1 MTVYSYEPLASAAVP
16 VKSYS
21 APNRALIYGT
31 GVSKN
36 QMDAPFIGICSSFTD
51 LIPGHS
57 GMRILERFA
66 EKGIHTGGGQAFIFS
81 VPGVCDGISMGH
93 SGMRYSLPSR
103 DAIADMIECVVN
115 AHSLDGVLFI
125 TNCDK
130 ITPGMLMAAARLNV
144 PSIFVT
150 AGPMMSGNYRMKRR
164 DFITDSF
171 EAASKAATG
180 EIDEDEM
187 TNMEMTACPGEGAC
201 QGLFTANTM
210 ACLTEVMGMSMPGCA
225 TAMAGMAKKRRIAFD
240 SGVRLVS
247 LVKENI
253 KPLDIM
259 NEKAFRNAVK
269 ADLALGGSTNTTLH
283 LPAIAYE
290 AGINLNLDS
299 FDALSKETPHITSLL
314 PGGKYFMEDFEFAG
328 GIPAV
333 MKSLES
339 HLEDNI
345 TVSGMTVKEICKA
358 AENYD
363 EDIIRPVDNPYH
375 KEGGIAVLRGNIAPG
390 GSVIKQSAVNPDM
403 MVFTGTAKTFNSEE
417 DAMAAIMGGV
427 IKNGDIVVIRYEG
440 PKGGPGM
447 REMLAPTAAIAGL
460 GLTQVALITDGRFS
474 GGTRGPCVG
483 HISPEA
489 AEGGIIALVEDGDKI
504 AINIPERSIHLDV
517 SDAEL
522 EKRRAN
528 FKAPA
533 PKVASGYL
541 AKYAKGVSSA
551 NEGAIFKRDK

>member
-1 MTVYSYEPLASAAVP
+1 MRSDII
-16 VKSYS
+16 KKGCQR

-103 DAIADMIECVVN
+103 DAITDMIECVVN
-115 AHSLDGVLFI
+115 AHSLDGVLFL

-144 PSIFVT
+144 PSIVVT

-180 EIDEDEM
+180 EIDEEEM
-187 TNMEMTACPGEGAC
+187 TNLEMTACPGEGAC

-259 NEKAFRNAVK
+259 NEKAFRNAIK

-290 AGINLNLDS
+290 AGVNLNLDS

-333 MKSLES
+333 MKSLEPL
-339 HLEDNI
+339 LEDNI

-363 EDIIRPVDNPYH
+363 EDIIRSLDNPYH
-375 KEGGIAVLRGNIAPG
+375 KEGGIAVLKGNIAPG

-460 GLTQVALITDGRFS
+460 GLSQVALITDGRFS

-504 AINIPERSIHLDV
+504 AINIPERSIHLEV
-517 SDAEL
+517 SDEEL
-522 EKRRAN
+522 EKRRAK

-533 PKVASGYL
+533 PKVANGYL

>member
-1 MTVYSYEPLASAAVP
+1 MRSDII
-16 VKSYS
+16 KKGCQR

-115 AHSLDGVLFI
+115 AHSLDGVIFI

-247 LVKENI
+247 LVKEDI

-259 NEKAFRNAVK
+259 NEKAFRNAIK

-299 FDALSKETPHITSLL
+299 FDVLSKETPHITSLL

-333 MKSLES
+333 MKSLEN

-363 EDIIRPVDNPYH
+363 EDIIRPVNNPYH

-390 GSVIKQSAVNPDM
+390 GSVIKQSAVQADM

-447 REMLAPTAAIAGL
+447 REMLAPTAAIMGL
-460 GLTQVALITDGRFS
+460 GLTKVALITDGRFS

-489 AEGGIIALVEDGDKI
+489 AEGGMIALVKDDDKI
-504 AINIPERSIHLDV
+504 TINIPERRIHLEV
-517 SDAEL
+517 SNEEL
-522 EKRRAN
+522 EKRRAD
-528 FKAPA
+528 FTAPA
-533 PKVASGYL
+533 PKAASGYL

-551 NEGAIFKRDK
+551 GDGAIFKRDK

>member
-1 MTVYSYEPLASAAVP
+1 MRSDII
-16 VKSYS
+16 KQGCQR

-31 GVSKN
+31 GVSKE
-36 QMDAPFIGICSSFTD
+36 QMNAPFIGICSSFTD

-115 AHSLDGVLFI
+115 AHALDGVLFI

-130 ITPGMLMAAARLNV
+130 ITPGMLMAAARINV

-180 EIDEDEM
+180 EIDNDEM
-187 TNMEMTACPGEGAC
+187 TNLEMTACPGEGSC

-259 NEKAFRNAVK
+259 NEKAFKNAIR

-283 LPAIAYE
+283 IPAIAYE
-290 AGINLNLDS
+290 AGVPLNLDS

-314 PGGKYFMEDFEFAG
+314 PGGKYFMEDLEFAG
-328 GIPAV
+328 GVPAV

-339 HLEDNI
+339 LLEDNI

-358 AENYD
+358 AECYD
-363 EDIIRPVDNPYH
+363 NDIIRGIDNPYH
-375 KEGGIAVLRGNIAPG
+375 TEGGIAVLRGNIAPG

-403 MVFTGTAKTFNSEE
+403 MVFTGSAKTFNSEE
-417 DAMAAIMGGV
+417 DAMEAIMGGK
-427 IKNGDIVVIRYEG
+427 IQNGDIVVIRYEG

-447 REMLAPTAAIAGL
+447 REMLAPTAAIVGL

-489 AEGGIIALVEDGDKI
+489 AEGGIIGLVEDGDKI
-504 AINIPERSIHLDV
+504 SINIPERKIHLEV

-522 EKRRAN
+522 EKRKAN
-528 FKAPA
+528 FKMPDK
-533 PKVASGYL
+533 KVASGYL

-551 NEGAIFKRDK
+551 NEGAIFKRDI

>member
-1 MTVYSYEPLASAAVP
+1 MRSDII
-16 VKSYS
+16 KKGCQR

-259 NEKAFRNAVK
+259 NEKAFRNAIK

-299 FDALSKETPHITSLL
+299 FDVLSKETPHITSLL

-363 EDIIRPVDNPYH
+363 EDIIRPLDNPYH

-447 REMLAPTAAIAGL
+447 REMLAPTAAIMGL

>member
-1 MTVYSYEPLASAAVP
+1 MRSDII
-16 VKSYS
+16 KKGCQR

-144 PSIFVT
+144 PSIVVT

-259 NEKAFRNAVK
+259 NEKAFRNAIK

-363 EDIIRPVDNPYH
+363 EDIIRPLDKPYH

>member
-1 MTVYSYEPLASAAVP
+1 MRSDII
-16 VKSYS
+16 KKGCQR

-103 DAIADMIECVVN
+103 DAITDMIECVVN
-115 AHSLDGVLFI
+115 AHSLDGVLFL

-144 PSIFVT
+144 PSIVVT

-180 EIDEDEM
+180 EIDEEEM
-187 TNMEMTACPGEGAC
+187 TNLEMTACPGEGAC

-259 NEKAFRNAVK
+259 NEKAFRNAIK

-290 AGINLNLDS
+290 AGVNLNLDS

-333 MKSLES
+333 MKSLEPL
-339 HLEDNI
+339 LEDNI

-363 EDIIRPVDNPYH
+363 EDIIRSLDNPYH
-375 KEGGIAVLRGNIAPG
+375 KEGGIAVLKGNIAPG

-447 REMLAPTAAIAGL
+447 REMLAPTAAIMGL
-460 GLTQVALITDGRFS
+460 GLSQVALITDGRFS

-504 AINIPERSIHLDV
+504 AINIPERSIHLEV
-517 SDAEL
+517 SDEEL
-522 EKRRAN
+522 EKRRAK

>member
-1 MTVYSYEPLASAAVP
+1 MRSDII
-16 VKSYS
+16 KKGCQR

-259 NEKAFRNAVK
+259 NEKAFRNAIK

-299 FDALSKETPHITSLL
+299 FDVLSKETPHITSLL

>member
-1 MTVYSYEPLASAAVP
+1 MRSDII
-16 VKSYS
+16 KKGCQR

-103 DAIADMIECVVN
+103 DAITDMIECVVN
-115 AHSLDGVLFI
+115 AHSLDGVLFL

-144 PSIFVT
+144 PSIVVT

-180 EIDEDEM
+180 EIDEEEM
-187 TNMEMTACPGEGAC
+187 TNLEMTACPGEGAC

-259 NEKAFRNAVK
+259 NEKAFRNAIK

-290 AGINLNLDS
+290 AGVNLNLDS

-333 MKSLES
+333 MKSLEPL
-339 HLEDNI
+339 LEDNI

-363 EDIIRPVDNPYH
+363 EDIIRSLDNPYH
-375 KEGGIAVLRGNIAPG
+375 KEGGIAVLKGNIAPG

-460 GLTQVALITDGRFS
+460 GLSQVALITDGRFS

-489 AEGGIIALVEDGDKI
+489 AEGGDKI
-504 AINIPERSIHLDV
+504 AINIPERSIHLEV
-517 SDAEL
+517 SDEEL
-522 EKRRAN
+522 EKRRAK

>member
-1 MTVYSYEPLASAAVP
+1 MRSDII
-16 VKSYS
+16 KKGCQR

-210 ACLTEVMGMSMPGCA
+210 ACLTEVMGMSMAGCA

-259 NEKAFRNAVK
+259 NEKAFRNAIK

-299 FDALSKETPHITSLL
+299 FDVLSKETPHITSLL

>member
-1 MTVYSYEPLASAAVP
+1 MRSDII
-16 VKSYS
+16 KKGCQR

-144 PSIFVT
+144 PSIVVT

-259 NEKAFRNAVK
+259 NEKAFRNAIK

-339 HLEDNI
+339 HL
-345 TVSGMTVKEICKA
+345 
-358 AENYD
+358 
-363 EDIIRPVDNPYH
+363 
-375 KEGGIAVLRGNIAPG
+375 
-390 GSVIKQSAVNPDM
+390 
-403 MVFTGTAKTFNSEE
+403 
-417 DAMAAIMGGV
+417 
-427 IKNGDIVVIRYEG
+427 
-440 PKGGPGM
+440 
-447 REMLAPTAAIAGL
+447 
-460 GLTQVALITDGRFS
+460 
-474 GGTRGPCVG
+474 
-483 HISPEA
+483 
-489 AEGGIIALVEDGDKI
+489 
-504 AINIPERSIHLDV
+504 
-517 SDAEL
+517 
-522 EKRRAN
+522 
-528 FKAPA
+528 
-533 PKVASGYL
+533 
-541 AKYAKGVSSA
+541 
-551 NEGAIFKRDK
+551 

>member
-1 MTVYSYEPLASAAVP
+1 MRSDII
-16 VKSYS
+16 KQGCQR

-66 EKGIHTGGGQAFIFS
+66 EKGTHTGGGQAFIFS

-103 DAIADMIECVVN
+103 DAITDMIECVVN

-144 PSIFVT
+144 PSIVVT

-180 EIDEDEM
+180 EIDENEM

-259 NEKAFRNAVK
+259 NEKAFRNAIK

-345 TVSGMTVKEICKA
+345 TVSGMTVKEICKK

-363 EDIIRPVDNPYH
+363 EDIIRPLDNPYH

-447 REMLAPTAAIAGL
+447 REMLAPTAAIMGL

-474 GGTRGPCVG
+474 GGTRGPCIG

-489 AEGGIIALVEDGDKI
+489 AEGGTIALVEDGDKI
-504 AINIPERSIHLDV
+504 AINIPERRIHLDV
-517 SDAEL
+517 SDIEL
-522 EKRRAN
+522 EKRRAV

-533 PKVASGYL
+533 PKIASGYL

>member
-1 MTVYSYEPLASAAVP
+1 MRSDII
-16 VKSYS
+16 KKGCQR

-144 PSIFVT
+144 PSIVVT

-259 NEKAFRNAVK
+259 NEKAFRNAIK

-299 FDALSKETPHITSLL
+299 FDVLSKETPHITSLL

>member
-1 MTVYSYEPLASAAVP
+1 MRSDIIKRGCER
-16 VKSYS
+16 

-31 GVSKN
+31 GVSKE
-36 QMDAPFIGICSSFTD
+36 QMKAPFIGICSSFTD

-103 DAIADMIECVVN
+103 DAITDMIECVVN
-115 AHSLDGVLFI
+115 AHALDGVLFI

-130 ITPGMLMAAARLNV
+130 ITPGMLMASARLNV

-150 AGPMMSGNYRMKRR
+150 AGPMMSGNYKMKRR
-164 DFITDSF
+164 DFVTDSF
-171 EAASKAATG
+171 EAASKAASG
-180 EIDEDEM
+180 EIDEEELD
-187 TNMEMTACPGEGAC
+187 NLEMTACPGEGSC

-210 ACLTEVMGMSMPGCA
+210 ACLAEIMGMSLPGCA

-240 SGVRLVS
+240 SGVQLVD
-247 LVKENI
+247 LVRKNI

-259 NEKAFRNAVK
+259 NEKAFHNAIV

-290 AGINLNLDS
+290 AGVDLNLES
-299 FDALSKETPHITSLL
+299 FDKLSKNTPHITSLL
-314 PGGKYFMEDFEFAG
+314 PGGKYFMEDLEFAG
-328 GIPAV
+328 GMPGI
-333 MKSLES
+333 MKTLEPL
-339 HLEDNI
+339 LEDNI
-345 TVSGMTVKEICKA
+345 TCCDLKVKEICEKA
-358 AENYD
+358 EIFD
-363 EDIIRPVDNPYH
+363 DDIIRPLSKPYH
-375 KEGGIAVLRGNIAPG
+375 KEGGIAVLKGNIAPG
-390 GSVIKQSAVNPDM
+390 GSVIKQSAVKEEM
-403 MVFTGTAKTFNSEE
+403 KVFTGIARTFNSEE
-417 DAMAAIMGGV
+417 DAMKAIMGGKIV
-427 IKNGDIVVIRYEG
+427 NGDIVVIRYEG

-460 GLTQVALITDGRFS
+460 GLDKVALITDGRFS

-489 AEGGIIALVEDGDKI
+489 ADGGIIALVEDGDKI
-504 AINIPERSIHLDV
+504 SINIPNRSINLEV
-517 SDAEL
+517 SDSDL
-522 EKRRAN
+522 EIRRKN
-528 FKAPA
+528 FKPLE

-541 AKYAKGVSSA
+541 AKYANGVSSA
-551 NEGAIFKRDK
+551 NEGAIFKRNK

>member
-1 MTVYSYEPLASAAVP
+1 MRSDII
-16 VKSYS
+16 KKGCQR

-36 QMDAPFIGICSSFTD
+36 QIDAPFIGICSSFTD

-103 DAIADMIECVVN
+103 DAITDMIECVVN

-144 PSIFVT
+144 PSIVVT

-259 NEKAFRNAVK
+259 NKKAFKNAIK

-363 EDIIRPVDNPYH
+363 EDIIRPLDNPYH
-375 KEGGIAVLRGNIAPG
+375 QEGGIAVLRGNIAPG

-417 DAMAAIMGGV
+417 DAMDAIMGGV

-447 REMLAPTAAIAGL
+447 REMLAPTAAIMGL
-460 GLTQVALITDGRFS
+460 GLNQVALITDGRFS
-474 GGTRGPCVG
+474 GGTRGPCIG

-489 AEGGIIALVEDGDKI
+489 AEGGVIALVEDGDKI

-517 SDAEL
+517 SDKEL
-522 EKRRAN
+522 EKRRAG

-551 NEGAIFKRDK
+551 GEGAIFKRDK

>member
-1 MTVYSYEPLASAAVP
+1 MRSDII
-16 VKSYS
+16 KKGCQR

-259 NEKAFRNAVK
+259 NEKAFRNAIK

-299 FDALSKETPHITSLL
+299 FDVLSKETPHITSLL

-417 DAMAAIMGGV
+417 DAMAAIMGGI

-447 REMLAPTAAIAGL
+447 REMLAPTAAIMGL

>member
-1 MTVYSYEPLASAAVP
+1 MRSDII
-16 VKSYS
+16 KQGCQI

-31 GVSKN
+31 GVSKE
-36 QMDAPFIGICSSFTD
+36 QMNAPFIGICSSFTD

-130 ITPGMLMAAARLNV
+130 ITPGMLMAAARINV

-180 EIDEDEM
+180 EIDDEEM
-187 TNMEMTACPGEGAC
+187 TNLEMTACPGEGSC

-247 LVKENI
+247 LVKEDI

-259 NEKAFRNAVK
+259 NEKAFKNAIR

-290 AGINLNLDS
+290 AGVPLNLDS

-314 PGGKYFMEDFEFAG
+314 PGGKYFMEDLEFAG
-328 GIPAV
+328 GVPAV

-339 HLEDNI
+339 LLEDNI

-363 EDIIRPVDNPYH
+363 SDIIRGIDNPYH
-375 KEGGIAVLRGNIAPG
+375 KEGGIADLRGNIAPG

-403 MVFTGTAKTFNSEE
+403 MVFTGCAKTFNSEE
-417 DAMAAIMGGV
+417 DAMAAIMGGK

-489 AEGGIIALVEDGDKI
+489 AEGGIIGLVEDGDKI
-504 AINIPERSIHLDV
+504 SINIPERKINLEV

-528 FKAPA
+528 FKMPA
-533 PKVASGYL
+533 KKVASGYL

-551 NEGAIFKRDK
+551 NEGAIFKRDI

>member
-1 MTVYSYEPLASAAVP
+1 MRSDII
-16 VKSYS
+16 KKGCQR

-144 PSIFVT
+144 PSIVVT

-259 NEKAFRNAVK
+259 NEKAFRNAIK

-299 FDALSKETPHITSLL
+299 FDVLSKETPHITSLL

-528 FKAPA
+528 FKAPLT
-533 PKVASGYL
+533 KVASGYL

-551 NEGAIFKRDK
+551 GEGAIFKRDK